1 MSQEN
6 VEVVRRLYAEF
17 NRSGRPELDILD
29 PAVVWYQ
36 PDEIGGGRG
45 SYHGHEGV
53 LHAIG
58 EMQATFDHF
67 QAVPEQFIE
76 AGGDRILVL
85 ARHRGTGRGSG
96 VPVDAPVGHVLT
108 LRDGKVIEWRAYL
121 DRAGALQA
129 VGLSEQDVHTD
140 S

>member
-6 VEVVRRLYAEF
+6 VEVVRRFYAEF
-17 NRSGRPELDILD
+17 NRGGRPELDILD

-36 PDEIGGGRG
+36 PDEIGGGKG
-45 SYHGHEGV
+45 SYHGHKGV
-53 LHAIG
+53 LRAIG

-76 AGGDRILVL
+76 VGGDRILVL

-121 DRAGALQA
+121 DRAEALEA
-129 VGLSEQDVHTD
+129 VGLSEQDAHDD

>member
-6 VEVVRRLYAEF
+6 VQVVRRFYEGF

-29 PAVVWYQ
+29 PEVVWYQ

-53 LHAIG
+53 LRAIG

-67 QAVPEQFIE
+67 QAVPERFIVV
-76 AGGDRILVL
+76 GGDRVLVL

-96 VPVDAPVGHVLT
+96 VRVDAPVSHVLT

-121 DRAGALQA
+121 DRAEALEA
-129 VGLSEQDVHTD
+129 VGLSEQDPHPE

>member
-36 PDEIGGGRG
+36 PDEIGGGKG

-53 LHAIG
+53 LRAVG

-76 AGGDRILVL
+76 VGGDRILVL

-121 DRAGALQA
+121 DRADALQA
-129 VGLSEQDVHTD
+129 VGLSEQDAHAD
-140 S
+140 C